1 MPYYV
6 EDIEIVELDLGKMG
20 PRFHRISCPVLDDR
34 GLWFDMD
41 MTFDG
46 LVKVTI
52 QTQLN
57 LIKLQK
63 GIEQSEEEE
72 TAAPPAAVQEKP

>member
-1 MPYYV
+1 MPFYV
-6 EDIEIVELDLGKMG
+6 ENMEIVELDLGKMG
-20 PRFHRISCPVLDDR
+20 PRFHRVSSPVLDDR

-41 MTFDG
+41 LTFDG
-46 LVKVTI
+46 LVRVTI

-63 GIEQSEEEE
+63 GFEQSEEEE
-72 TAAPPAAVQEKP
+72 PVPMQEKP